1 MEKGVRNWSKQNY
14 PPFQGLSNISQTTL
28 NGNRPNCLIIFLNIP
43 FISQATAPTH
53 LNIEVSY
60 VIFGKTSKFLN
71 WGATGLGIM
80 LAWTAFNV
88 NICINK
94 FKTYSNMKNNKYNN
108 YKETVLKTTLT
119 HWRFQSCQVIRAGD
133 MCHSRVSLSNDQNF
147 TRAMPGLARI
157 WNCQCPYSS
166 RLS

>member
-1 MEKGVRNWSKQNY
+1 M
-14 PPFQGLSNISQTTL
+14 
-28 NGNRPNCLIIFLNIP
+28 PNCLIIFLNVP
-43 FISQATAPTH
+43 FISHATAPTH

-60 VIFGKTSKFLN
+60 VIFGKTST

-80 LAWTAFNV
+80 LAQTAFNV

-133 MCHSRVSLSNDQNF
+133 TCGGAALCHSRVSLSNDQNF
-147 TRAMPGLARI
+147 TRAMLARI